1 MAVNKF
7 PLKLRPEEELAIR
20 GAHLLGPCLEAKFD
34 ELKYE
39 ILSKIDKEMGDSKNT
54 REYISQKYDELC
66 KKIQF
71 LGELDATVS
80 GFRSDVKA
88 VERHIAELSV
98 RVDDI
103 EKRTIIKESPSL
115 SSSLFSNIK

>member
-1 MAVNKF
+1 MAGSPKCIHGRIKQ
-7 PLKLRPEEELAIR
+7 LDDEIIIK
-20 GAHLLGPCLEAKFD
+20 GAHLLGPSVESKFD

-39 ILSKIDKEMGDSKNT
+39 IVHKIEKELNDSQNA

-66 KKIQF
+66 SKIQF
-71 LGELDATVS
+71 LTELDATVT

-88 VERHIAELSV
+88 IEKQINLLSN

-103 EKRTIIKESPSL
+103 EKRTICKECPSL
-115 SSSLFSNIK
+115 TSSLF